1 MQVANGTL
9 TKITF
14 ASINCNSLNMSSI
27 GNLNHLLKVYG
38 VTSLK
43 SDIIFLSDI
52 RLCNQAGVSNISELN
67 NSFRTNPHCSY
78 KFFHNSH
85 SNKRGVG
92 ILIKHTIN
100 FSVLVEER
108 DEEDNILGL
117 KIDIEGKEL
126 VICSIYGPN
135 HHNPAFFTSLRAC
148 LTRLGSS
155 NTIIGGDW
163 NCTGSMSP
171 PDSNIDMQNL
181 PNARHSTLLK
191 KLCDDFEMSDPF
203 RVKFPNRRDYSFF
216 SKDQSKNSRS
226 RLDFFITSNSL
237 IGKINKCYI
246 RPCMQNKMFD
256 HRAVIICFK
265 DPPKIIKQATVSREL
280 LTDPELNCTLVCR
293 LRIPI

>member
-1 MQVANGTL
+1 MTGEAPSGAKSATGNQACRPPSTERSRFGGTALIVALIYTALFATVNMQAANSTIP
-9 TKITF
+9 KITF

-85 SNKRGVG
+85 SNKWGVG

-100 FSVLVEER
+100 FSVLAEER

-135 HHNPAFFTSLRAC
+135 HHNPAFFTSLRTC

-163 NCTGSMSP
+163 NCTGCMSP
-171 PDSNIDMQNL
+171 PDSNIDILNMQNL

-203 RVKFPNRRDYSFF
+203 RVKFP
-216 SKDQSKNSRS
+216 KPTG
-226 RLDFFITSNSL
+226 LFIFL
-237 IGKINKCYI
+237 K
-246 RPCMQNKMFD
+246 RP
-256 HRAVIICFK
+256 V
-265 DPPKIIKQATVSREL
+265 
-280 LTDPELNCTLVCR
+280 
-293 LRIPI
+293 